1 MENKNNQEKP
11 EALNFNV
18 ELPPNFDEN
27 QDNIQTESQEELDGP
42 QLQYKEQYDPDLIDK
57 ILNYNKKQQYLKE
70 N

>member
-27 QDNIQTESQEELDGP
+27 QDNIQTESQEQQDGP
-42 QLQYKEQYDPDLIDK
+42 QMQ
-57 ILNYNKKQQYLKE
+57 
-70 N
+70 